1 MKRIMLAALLIL
13 AGICAFGLTCRSP
26 ALAGA
31 LWVLVLET
39 SPDSWLG
46 RLIGEHEAIIAA
58 MKAFGLRLVVV
69 LALRAGLKGDRYN
82 PAFVFALMFCTG
94 LIHGLYPGLSLLG
107 SARSLVGSAAPFLF
121 GFLHLPAPFVRA
133 VKRTAIL
140 APAVT
145 VGFGLLLAL
154 AGLNHM
160 YEIEQGAVRLGASGE
175 PPFLAGFA
183 LTGVYAGLLEFLE
196 SRESGYLG
204 FTALNLAIILFTGA
218 RSPLLLGLAVT
229 MAVLARQRQLLLV
242 AALGALLSLAVM
254 FWPALTMFRVIDLAR
269 LGEAASLSHRAL
281 VWPYFQQAV
290 AASPLFG
297 WGVGA
302 GKVIIPLASPLVA
315 LIGTNAAHDEY
326 LRIGAEGGALGLGA
340 LLLSLGLWVARGSA
354 ALAPE
359 PRWFMR
365 LVFLAFA
372 VHSVTDNTLIAT
384 TSSVFFLWVSAVF
397 ATATE
402 RIKPDT

>member
-1 MKRIMLAALLIL
+1 MKRLMLTALLIL
-13 AGICAFGLTCRSP
+13 AGICAFGLTCRHP
-26 ALAGA
+26 ALACA

-46 RLIGEHEAIIAA
+46 RLIGGHEAIIAV
-58 MKAFGLRLVVV
+58 MKAFGLLLVAV
-69 LALRAGLKGDRYN
+69 LALRAGLRGDRYN
-82 PAFVFALMFCTG
+82 PAFAFVLMFCTG

-107 SARSLVGSAAPFLF
+107 STRSLLGSAAPFLF
-121 GFLHLPAPFVRA
+121 GFLPLPAPFVRA

-140 APAVT
+140 APAAT
-145 VGFGLLLAL
+145 VGFGLFLAL

-183 LTGVYAGLLEFLE
+183 LIGVYAGLLEFLE
-196 SRESGYLG
+196 SREVGYLG
-204 FTALNLAIILFTGA
+204 FAALNLTIILFTGA
-218 RSPLLLGLAVT
+218 RGPLLLGLAVT
-229 MAVLARQRQLLLV
+229 VAVLAQQRHLLLL

-254 FWPALTMFRVIDLAR
+254 FWPDLTMFRVIDLAR

-281 VWPYFQQAV
+281 VWPYFQHAFD
-290 AASPLFG
+290 ASPLFG

-302 GKVIIPLASPLVA
+302 GKVIIPLTSPLAA

-326 LRIGAEGGALGLGA
+326 LRIGAEGGALGLAA
-340 LLLSLGLWVARGSA
+340 LLLSLWLWVARGSA

-372 VHSVTDNTLIAT
+372 LHSVTDNTLIAT

-397 ATATE
+397 AAATE
-402 RIKPDT
+402 TTKPLT